1 VLAENNLLSKLWK
14 RILPLRPTIIINFQK
29 LFVAV
34 QFPPKNLLKP
44 FSTELQAKIF
54 FKNQL
59 GKKTR
64 ITSII
69 FRFDDG
75 QEKKYFESINLS
87 DGETIEKYYKINLN
101 VRREVKGTLII
112 HHTPEKIIKKR
123 FHAKSLD

>member
-1 VLAENNLLSKLWK
+1 M
-14 RILPLRPTIIINFQK
+14 IIHFQK

-44 FSTELQAKIF
+44 FSTELHAKIF

-59 GKKTR
+59 GNKTTITR
-64 ITSII
+64 II
-69 FRFDDG
+69 FKFDDG
-75 QEKKYFESINLS
+75 HKKKYFESINLS

-112 HHTPEKIIKKR
+112 HHTPEKILKKR
-123 FHAKSLD
+123 FHAKSLN